1 MNKPLSLR
9 ETMPGTA
16 AFIDECR
23 EVFGKDCIDV
33 AIRAGRDGQK
43 TFHASENGIEFG
55 TRDHDFDDIPNS
67 ISLGLI
73 KLYTSEEI
81 AQIERAGSK
90 GSRK

>member
-1 MNKPLSLR
+1 MNKSSSLR
-9 ETMPGTA
+9 ETMPATA
-16 AFIDECR
+16 AFIDVCR
-23 EVFGKDCIDV
+23 ETFGKESVDA
-33 AIRAGRDGQK
+33 AIRAARDGQK

-67 ISLGLI
+67 ISLGRM